1 MVAALA
7 EIKSLY
13 CDFLVG
19 GRLSDGVFEELDGS
33 MDGLEV
39 PCGLEG
45 LFQSVP
51 DFRKDISSSELRAAG
66 VTLPEVV

>member
-1 MVAALA
+1 ML
-7 EIKSLY
+7 SQ
-13 CDFLVG
+13 VG

-51 DFRKDISSSELRAAG
+51 DFRKDISSSELRAQG
-66 VTLPEVV
+66 VTLPIAPSP